1 MKIKELTAYFSL
13 LMFQACF
20 WTTPTNK
27 FSDQIAKQELSIQ
40 LDSVSINSYSLI
52 DTYSDFGAN
61 YVYAYNPYMHSLD
74 ILNLTDQKISQ
85 HIPLS
90 EHGSNKISRSI
101 LNFTVQN
108 MDSIFIVSDQE
119 ITLINRNGE
128 VVRRM
133 FPLEM
138 PRSTELPESVLR
150 GKGLFN
156 LYEANVYY
164 NKGSNSFWISS
175 DQVDKKKMDDV
186 FAWEVL
192 LDSDSVVLHRFPYPE
207 GMNGMAEYFPYKNI
221 PNIRFGKEGVWY
233 NYPALSDMFFYD
245 ISTNAIESYVL
256 LSELTENAVSPLECN
271 DGDLIA
277 KAWCAENIH
286 FGAPYTCDSGSL
298 LFRIHLGK
306 GVKMEQKDASS
317 DIIYAHTA
325 FLSVFDK
332 TKNLQKLLEVE
343 LPIDLG
349 SFRNCF
355 VVGDSLYLMLPGDE
369 WTSDRLQLVQLSLNT
384 NESNV

>member
-1 MKIKELTAYFSL
+1 MKIKELAAYFSL

-20 WTTPTNK
+20 WLSPTNK
-27 FSDQIAKQELSIQ
+27 FSDQITKQEFSIQ

-52 DTYSDFGAN
+52 DTYSDLGTD
-61 YVYAYNPYMHSLD
+61 YLYAYNPYMHSLD
-74 ILNLTDQKISQ
+74 ILNLTDHKISQ
-85 HIPLS
+85 HIS
-90 EHGSNKISRSI
+90 FAEHGNNKISRSI
-101 LNFTVQN
+101 LNLAVHN
-108 MDSIFIVSDQE
+108 PDSVFIVSDQE
-119 ITLINRNGE
+119 ITLINRSGE
-128 VVRRM
+128 VIRRM

-156 LYEANVYY
+156 LYEANIFY
-164 NKGSNSFWISS
+164 NRDSNSFWISS
-175 DQVDKKKMDDV
+175 DQINKNQLEEA

-192 LDSDSVVLHRFPYPE
+192 LASDSVILHRLPYPE
-207 GMNGMAEYFPYKNI
+207 KMDKKAEYYPYKNI
-221 PNIRFGKEGVWY
+221 PNIRFAKEGIWY
-233 NYPALSDMFFYD
+233 NYPALSDMLFYD
-245 ISTNAIESYVL
+245 VSANTVKSFEL
-256 LSELTENAVSPLECN
+256 LSELTENAVLPLDCN
-271 DGDLIA
+271 DGDLKA
-277 KAWCAENIH
+277 KAWCAENLH
-286 FGAPYTCDSGSL
+286 FGAPYTCDSGNL

-306 GVKMEQKDASS
+306 GVKMDQKDASS
-317 DIIYAHTA
+317 EVIYAHTA

-369 WTSDRLQLVQLSLNT
+369 WTSDRLQMVQLSLNQYR
-384 NESNV
+384 SNV

>member
-27 FSDQIAKQELSIQ
+27 FSDQIAKQDFSIQ

-52 DTYSDFGAN
+52 DTYSDFGTN

-85 HIPLS
+85 HISLA
-90 EHGSNKISRSI
+90 EHGGNKISKSV
-101 LNFTVQN
+101 LNFTVHN

-119 ITLINRNGE
+119 ITLINGLGE
-128 VVRRM
+128 VERRM

-156 LYEANVYY
+156 LYEANVFY
-164 NKGSNSFWISS
+164 NEDTNSFWISS
-175 DQVDKKKMDDV
+175 DQINKKNIEEA

-192 LDSDSVVLHRFPYPE
+192 LACDSVVLHRFPYPE
-207 GMNGMAEYFPYKNI
+207 GMNEKAEYFPYKNI
-221 PNIRFGKEGVWY
+221 PNILFTKEGAWY
-233 NYPALSDMFFYD
+233 NYPAVSSTYFYD
-245 ISTNAIESYVL
+245 ISAKTVQSFEL
-256 LSELTENAVSPLECN
+256 MSELTDNVVLPLECN
-271 DGDLIA
+271 DADLAA

-306 GVKMEQKDASS
+306 GVKMDQKDASS
-317 DIIYAHTA
+317 DVIYAHTA
-325 FLSVFDK
+325 FLSIFDK

-343 LPIDLG
+343 LPINLG

-369 WTSDRLQLVQLSLNT
+369 WTSDRLQLVQLSLKS